1 MDDLFEL
8 REEFISEKLDEK
20 DVSANPIDQFKLW
33 FGEAATVKVYEPNT
47 AILATSDSKGKPSA
61 RMILI
66 KNFSEDGFTFFS
78 NYESK
83 KGQQLAENP
92 YATIVYYWPEL
103 ERQVRIDGIVQKLTP
118 ADSDKYFETRPIGS
132 RLGAWASPQ
141 SQVIIDRE
149 WLETKHKEIREQF
162 KYGEVLRPENW
173 GGYILKTYSIEFW
186 QGRQNRL
193 HDRIEYFEVEGN
205 WQIRRLAP

>member
-1 MDDLFEL
+1 MDLFEL

-33 FGEAATVKVYEPNT
+33 FGEAATVKVYEPNAAIIAT
-47 AILATSDSKGKPSA
+47 ADKNCIPSA
-61 RMILI
+61 RMVLV
-66 KNFSEDGFTFFS
+66 KAFSEEGFTFFS

-83 KGQQLAENP
+83 KGQHLSANP

-103 ERQVRIDGIVQKLTP
+103 ERQVRIDGKVEKLSSS
-118 ADSDKYFETRPIGS
+118 DSDKYFETRPIGS

-141 SQVIIDRE
+141 SQVIEDRK
-149 WLETKHKEIREQF
+149 WLEEKHQEIRQQF
-162 KYGEVLRPENW
+162 RYGEVLRPSNW
-173 GGYILKTYSIEFW
+173 GGYILKHSSIEFW

-193 HDRIEYFEVEGN
+193 HDRIEYFLEKGK
-205 WQIRRLAP
+205 WKIRRLAP